1 MLSPGVLGR
10 VAGRGSFF
18 LRPLCVGGGVQI
30 NGGELRMWPEAEDIN
45 NACRH

>member
-18 LRPLCVGGGVQI
+18 LRPLCVGGGGANQW
-30 NGGELRMWPEAEDIN
+30 RRAEN
-45 NACRH
+45 VA